1 MDHLTQTLN
10 TTGEVATAVVA
21 LFVGITAL
29 LIASYGVLY
38 EKSYR
43 NY

>member
-10 TTGEVATAVVA
+10 TTAVVA

-38 EKSYR
+38 EKSYK